1 MSIVNLTRNNFKT
14 EVMQSDKTVL
24 TDFWAEWCGPCR
36 MMSPVIDEVAETLSD
51 VKVCKVNVDE
61 ASDLASMFGIESIP
75 TLVVIKNGQTVN
87 KSIGLISKEQVLQLL
102 NV

>member
-24 TDFWAEWCGPCR
+24 IDFWAEWCGPCR
-36 MMSPVIDEVAETLSD
+36 MMSLVIDEVAETLSD

>member
-1 MSIVNLTRNNFKT
+1 MALIFTDDNLKDYLAADQP
-14 EVMQSDKTVL
+14 VVV
-24 TDFWAEWCGPCR
+24 DFWAEWCGPCR